1 MLRRDR
7 LVNTT
12 WTDIDDRVPERQACW
27 LVTLVCSLLMM
38 AGVIACCWAVGFG
51 ERIAMVLFR

>member
-12 WTDIDDRVPERQACW
+12 WTDIDDRTQPRESCW
-27 LVTLVCSLLMM
+27 LVTLTCTAIFM
-38 AGVIACCWAVGFG
+38 AGVIACCWAVGLG
-51 ERIAMVLFR
+51 ERIALALCR

>member
-12 WTDIDDRVPERQACW
+12 WTDIDDRTQPREACW
-27 LVTLVCSLLMM
+27 LVTLTCTALFM
-38 AGVIACCWAVGFG
+38 AAVIACCWAVGAA
-51 ERIAMVLFR
+51 ESVALVLFR

>member
-12 WTDIDDRVPERQACW
+12 WTDIDDRVPPKQACW
-27 LVTLVCSLLMM
+27 LVTLTCTALLM
-38 AGVIACCWAVGFG
+38 AGVIACCWAVGCG
-51 ERIAMVLFR
+51 ERVAMVVCR

>member
-12 WTDIDDRVPERQACW
+12 WTDIDDRTPPREACW
-27 LVTLVCSLLMM
+27 VVTLTCSLLMI
-38 AGVIACCWAVGFG
+38 AGAIACCWVVGAA
-51 ERIAMVLFR
+51 ESVALVLFR

>member
-12 WTDIDDRVPERQACW
+12 WTDIDDRTPPREACW
-27 LVTLVCSLLMM
+27 VVTLTCSLLMM
-38 AGVIACCWAVGFG
+38 AGVIACCWVVGFG
-51 ERIAMVLFR
+51 ERIALVVFR

>member
-12 WTDIDDRVPERQACW
+12 WNDIDDRTPPKQACW
-27 LVTLVCSLLMM
+27 LVTLVCTVVMM
-38 AGVIACCWAVGFG
+38 AGVIACCWAVGAA
-51 ERIAMVLFR
+51 ESVALVLFR